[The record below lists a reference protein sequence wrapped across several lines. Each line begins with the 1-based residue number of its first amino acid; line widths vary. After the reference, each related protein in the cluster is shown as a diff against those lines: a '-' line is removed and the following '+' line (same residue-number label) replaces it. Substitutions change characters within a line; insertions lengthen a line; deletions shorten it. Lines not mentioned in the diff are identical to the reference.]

1 MIPSSRNGRGR
12 TGIPPLLLGL
22 VISIFPITW
31 AAEARVVES
40 DLFIEEKTIEI
51 GGQVSRALA
60 INGQIPAPTLRWKEG
75 DTARI
80 RVHNGLDTSASLHWH
95 GLLVPNGQDG
105 VPGLTNVPIEPGASH
120 VFEFALKQAGT
131 YWYHSHSGL
140 QEQRG
145 LYGAIV
151 IEEATPSPSF
161 DRDHVVVLSDWTSE
175 KPEEILRLLKS
186 GSETFSRQKGS
197 LQTVWGAYR
206 ANGLGAMFERS
217 LNRMPPMDASDVAY
231 DAFLTNGEEEQNLE
245 ALPGQR
251 IRLRVV
257 NAAASSYFYLEY
269 AGEPLK
275 VIAADGKD
283 VEAVDLGRMLIGVA
297 ETYDFVVQVPPEG
310 AAEFRATA
318 QDGSGHTSLWIGEG
332 QKRSA
337 EDVPPPNLYA
347 AHHAQHAQ
355 HEGGEHAP
363 SADRLARHDKHRN
376 HENHDEADNPDKH
389 KNHKNHK
396 NHKKHTSRDDHN
408 NHANREDRDSVKVP
422 ERPMPP
428 YNRLRSPVATTLS
441 GSAPPREIRLE
452 LTGDMERY
460 VWSFNGKT
468 LSEADKIPVKKGEIL
483 RIVFENKTMM
493 HHPLHLHGHF
503 FRVLNGQASHAPLK
517 HTVDVNPLGTT
528 VIEFLADEEGDW
540 FLHCHILYHMK
551 AGMARIVH
559 YQDWDP
565 PAALDESRRSLLS
578 DPWYAWADAAALSN
592 FTEGYMTT
600 SSTRHQLA
608 FEWEVGWQDVP
619 SAEYEL
625 LASYRYHFNRFYS
638 ALLGGHFQD
647 GQNRA
652 VFGFEALLP
661 LNIGSQIWVDSEGEV
676 RITLEK
682 DLQLTSRLGVV
693 GEVQYDTETEW
704 EGRTLLLF
712 NVNRFLD
719 LTAGWHSEYGFGG
732 GLNLRY

>member
-1 MIPSSRNGRGR
+1 MIPSTRNSRDR
-12 TGIPPLLLGL
+12 TCITPLLLGL
-22 VISIFPITW
+22 VISLVPITG
-31 AAEARVVES
+31 AAGATVVES
-40 DLFIEEKTIEI
+40 DLFIEEKTVEI
-51 GGQVSRALA
+51 AGQVSRALA

-80 RVHNGLDTSASLHWH
+80 RVHNGLDTSSSVHWH

-120 VFEFALKQAGT
+120 VFEFPLKQAGT

-186 GSETFSRQKGS
+186 GNETFSRQKGS

-206 ANGLGAMFERS
+206 ANGLGAMLERS
-217 LNRMPPMDASDVAY
+217 INRMPPMDASDVAY

-245 ALPGQR
+245 ALPGER

-269 AGEPLK
+269 AGEPLE

-283 VEAVDLGRMLIGVA
+283 VEAVDLGRVLIGVA
-297 ETYDFVVQVPPEG
+297 ETYDFVVQVPPAG

-332 QKRSA
+332 QKGLA
-337 EDVPPPNLYA
+337 QDVPPPNLYA
-347 AHHAQHAQ
+347 AHHDQHAQHAQ
-355 HEGGEHAP
+355 HEDGDSAP
-363 SADRLARHDKHRN
+363 SADGHNSHSN
-376 HENHDEADNPDKH
+376 HNSHNSH
-389 KNHKNHK
+389 N
-396 NHKKHTSRDDHN
+396 SHN

-428 YNRLRSPVATTLS
+428 YNRLRSPVATTLPD
-441 GSAPPREIRLE
+441 SAPLREIRLE

-460 VWSFNGKT
+460 VWSFDGKT

-528 VIEFLADEEGDW
+528 VIEFLANEEGDW

-559 YQDWDP
+559 YQDWEP

-578 DPWYAWADAAALSN
+578 DSWYAWADAAALSN

-625 LASYRYHFNRFYS
+625 LASYRYHFNRFYR

-676 RITLEK
+676 RITVEK
-682 DLQLTSRLGVV
+682 DLQLTSRLGAV
-693 GEVQYDTETEW
+693 GEVQYDTETGW

-719 LTAGWHSEYGFGG
+719 LAAGWHSEYGFGG